1 MKKLIILILMAVF
14 TVQINTAVAQDKLSK
29 KELRKIEKAEKK
41 QQKKEQQKKNKA
53 ANLQVIKDQSFA
65 IEANT
70 IQGRSLYTYQV
81 NPNINFIKVEGE
93 NFVLQTANNFA
104 VGYNGLGGITI
115 VGKIADFKVIEGK
128 EGKAIHI
135 SAQVNSA
142 VLGNSTVFMTIS
154 GNGNSTARLTDN
166 WGNRIVFNGDMYPLE
181 NSNIYQGQ
189 SLLPM

>member
-14 TVQINTAVAQDKLSK
+14 TIQINTAVAQDKLSK
-29 KELRKIEKAEKK
+29 KELRKIEKAKKK

-93 NFVLQTANNFA
+93 NFVLQTANSFA

>member
-14 TVQINTAVAQDKLSK
+14 TIQINTAVAQDKLSK

-93 NFVLQTANNFA
+93 NFVLQTANNFT

-128 EGKAIHI
+128 EGKTIHI